1 MLPLYS
7 MTLFILIIC
16 FPLPST
22 ELLLFIYT
30 IFIASKQTAVL
41 NPSCLEFCPVLILSE
56 KYSPL
61 CSQSLTNG
69 SPIEWAQQSNV
80 CCCCCQYYLFFLSI
94 LYICFV
100 SLMGTAKLMMFT
112 SWNCISKSWI
122 SLLAQKAGRM
132 EQVFVNHV
140 YVSIHN
146 ENHMQCW
153 CENVII
159 IGDTDSCCYCQKSAL
174 NNRNPQRF
182 HLFSSV
188 AHLVNINF

>member
-30 IFIASKQTAVL
+30 IFIASKQTAVM
-41 NPSCLEFCPVLILSE
+41 NPSCLEFCPVLILESE

-69 SPIEWAQQSNV
+69 NRIEWAQQSNV
-80 CCCCCQYYLFFLSI
+80 CCCCCCRQYHLFFLSI

-112 SWNCISKSWI
+112 SWNCSSKSWI
-122 SLLAQKAGRM
+122 SLLPQKAGMM
-132 EQVFVNHV
+132 EQVFVTMCMYH
-140 YVSIHN
+140 
-146 ENHMQCW
+146 
-153 CENVII
+153 
-159 IGDTDSCCYCQKSAL
+159 
-174 NNRNPQRF
+174 P
-182 HLFSSV
+182 
-188 AHLVNINF
+188 